1 MNCELVLLVIL
12 HDGINGKYYLL
23 LMSTRTYPTL
33 YILHSGILKNDEYEL
48 KLALPYLLY
57 GGLLKNDEC
66 VLEFSL
72 PCLSYGGILELSA
85 ILSH

>member
-1 MNCELVLLVIL
+1 MMAYMANTTYYWLVLEL
-12 HDGINGKYYLL
+12 
-23 LMSTRTYPTL
+23 TL
-33 YILHSGILKNDEYEL
+33 PYILYSGILKNDEYEL

-66 VLEFSL
+66 VLEFAL